1 MNPFR
6 HFSFRN
12 SSSLGSPGLV
22 MFLGFVGLS
31 SMQFYGYLF
40 ERMGYSPFRIGLLLS
55 TGLAAGVAAPVFQVT
70 AIRWLKSPRRA
81 LFLML
86 AGAGLTLAW
95 LPHVN
100 GFFPMMAVF
109 FLSMFCAAGFYPLI
123 TACALEVTRS
133 TGPWAYFVVRCLGTL
148 GFLAGCFASYFQPG
162 PAFLSRLY
170 LGFGGAFLCA
180 LGVAVWGLRP
190 SDPREAPEDGMVNPH
205 PRRAPGFGRALR
217 LLAAPRPGRLLWT
230 LGIMNFA
237 NAMATLVQGN
247 YLVARFPGGPQ
258 SISLA
263 WIVSTAC
270 EVPFM
275 LLCAWLTRR
284 SGLRTVIGL
293 GLLGTTLKLILIGT
307 AATRGMYFLG
317 LVFHGCFFSGA
328 MVGFNL
334 YVDRRFPVADRP
346 SLQALGA
353 LFYQGLPTAL
363 GGLAAGLIW
372 HFTGLRDVYW
382 VAAAIGTVAGI
393 YTLFLLPRLPGKVS
407 ARSFS

>member
-1 MNPFR
+1 
-6 HFSFRN
+6 
-12 SSSLGSPGLV
+12 

-40 ERMGYSPFRIGLLLS
+40 ERMGYPPFRIGLLLS
-55 TGLAAGVAAPVFQVT
+55 TGLAAGIAAPIFQVQ
-70 AIRWLKSPRRA
+70 AIRFLKGPRRA

-86 AGAGLTLAW
+86 AGAGLALAG

-109 FLSMFCAAGFYPLI
+109 FIAMFCASGFYPLI

-133 TGPWAYFVVRCLGTL
+133 QGPWVYFVVRCLGTL
-148 GFLAGCFASYFQPG
+148 GFLAGCFASYFYPG
-162 PAFLSRLY
+162 PALLSRLY
-170 LGFGGAFLCA
+170 LGFGAAFLFA
-180 LGVAVWGLRP
+180 LIIALWGLRP
-190 SDPREAPEDGMVNPH
+190 SDPGEAPEDGTVNLN
-205 PRRAPGFGRALR
+205 PRHAPGFGRALR
-217 LLAAPRPGRLLWT
+217 LLSAPRPRQLLWA

-237 NAMATLVQGN
+237 NSMATLVQGN
-247 YLVARFPGGPQ
+247 YLVARFPGGTQ

-275 LLCAWLTRR
+275 LLCAWLTRC
-284 SGLRTVIGL
+284 SALRVVMGL
-293 GLLGTTLKLILIGT
+293 GLLGTTLKLVLIGT

-317 LVFHGCFFSGA
+317 LIFHGCFFSGA

-334 YVDRRFPVADRP
+334 YVDQHFSVADRP

-353 LFYQGLPTAL
+353 LFYQGIPMAL

-372 HFTGLRDVYW
+372 HFAGLRDVYW
-382 VAAAIGTVAGI
+382 TAAAIGMGVGV
-393 YTLFLLPRLPGKVS
+393 YTLFLLPRLPGFPGRGGFELSLFPSSK
-407 ARSFS
+407 